1 MFKTVEEVRY
11 TNDQKDTLYVL
22 FTDDDGTTQ
31 EMYVEP
37 NSAEHKELESL
48 GITEDAIVASTGMF
62 KQQTQKELADVAR
75 LAAADVYAEELERLK
90 KERDALKL
98 SVVASNAMVKKQ
110 THETMERYA
119 IQKSLE
125 DKDKKKL
132 VSLNK
137 YVNDNITKE
146 KIDVAIP
153 NLISVIQA
161 LNDNEDAIN
170 IVKGESKFKATTLV
184 EALYKTFK

>member
-22 FTDDDGTTQ
+22 FKDDDDTLQ
-31 EMYVEP
+31 EMYIEP
-37 NSAEHKELESL
+37 NGTEHKELELL
-48 GITEDAIVASTGMF
+48 GITEEGIVESTGLF

-75 LAAADVYAEELERLK
+75 LAAADVYSEEVERLK
-90 KERDALKL
+90 KERDKLKL

-132 VSLNK
+132 LSLNK
-137 YVNDNITKE
+137 YVNDNITQE

-161 LNDNEDAIN
+161 LNDNEDAIK
-170 IVKGESKFKATTLV
+170 IVKGESKFKAETLV

>member
-37 NSAEHKELESL
+37 NGAEHKELESL
-48 GITEDAIVASTGMF
+48 GITEDGIVESTGIF
-62 KQQTQKELADVAR
+62 KQQTQRELADVAR

-90 KERDALKL
+90 KERDSLKL
-98 SVVASNAMVKKQ
+98 GVVASNAMLKKQ
-110 THETMERYA
+110 THESIERYA
-119 IQKSLE
+119 IQKNLE
-125 DKDKKKL
+125 DKSKTGL
-132 VSLNK
+132 SALNK
-137 YVNDNITKE
+137 YVNDNITQE
-146 KIDVAIP
+146 KVEVAIP

-161 LNDNEDAIN
+161 LNKNQDAIK

>member
-22 FTDDDGTTQ
+22 FTDDDDLLQ
-31 EMYVEP
+31 EMYIEP
-37 NSAEHKELESL
+37 NGAEHKELESL
-48 GITEDAIVASTGMF
+48 GITEEGIVDSTGLF
-62 KQQTQKELADVAR
+62 KRQSAKELADIAKV
-75 LAAADVYAEELERLK
+75 AAANVYAEEIERLK
-90 KERDALKL
+90 QERDKLKL

-110 THETMERYA
+110 THESMERYA
-119 IQKSLE
+119 VQKSLE
-125 DKDKKKL
+125 ATGKKQL
-132 VSLNK
+132 SSLNK
-137 YVNDNITKE
+137 YVNDNITQE
-146 KIDVAIP
+146 KVEVAVP

-161 LNDNEDAIN
+161 LNENEDAIK

>member
-48 GITEDAIVASTGMF
+48 GITEDSIVASTGMF